1 MADAGAA
8 PSAAAPKVT
17 HRKKQADEAG
27 AAGKDAAKD
36 NAPAVVTKTEAKK
49 GGCSAGAIS
58 ANIKNVI
65 QVSLVG
71 AAAALVIF
79 FLFMWWK
86 KSPRVTCLT
95 EVPQA
100 SFGLGAALS
109 VLFLSTLADLL
120 VTMIGPHE
128 QEKKPIALRA
138 CESLRLSLLGWGLVL
153 GALGWLGYELFRN
166 NMWKQMSVATP
177 TACDPTL
184 YRVMVRAPWFES
196 AAL

>member
-1 MADAGAA
+1 MADAAAA

-17 HRKKQADEAG
+17 QRKKQADEAG

-36 NAPAVVTKTEAKK
+36 NAPAAVTKPAKK
-49 GGCSAGAIS
+49 VGCSAGAIS

-71 AAAALVIF
+71 AAAALVIL

-86 KSPRVTCLT
+86 KSPKVTCLT

-184 YRVMVRAPWFES
+184 YRVMVRAP
-196 AAL
+196 